1 MGKLTLRIDPSV
13 VKRAKDYAAELRQ
26 ATPIL
31 RRVAQG
37 EADVRKGGTV
47 PQEKVFKSLRTRLA
61 GKSITTGKAGGL

>member
-1 MGKLTLRIDPSV
+1 LKQPEVRKHLF
-13 VKRAKDYAAELRQ
+13 AELRQ

-37 EADVRKGGTV
+37 EADVRKGRAV

-61 GKSITTGKAGGL
+61 GK